1 MDDVIIKSS
10 DQTTVRSIMRK
21 LICHICNTFIAT
33 IVMIAMTHTA
43 SANSATKWD
52 MPTPYP
58 IGIFHERNI
67 EIFTKEVEKATNGA
81 LHIQIHANGSLFEH
95 AEIKNAV
102 RSRLAPIGEFI
113 LSRLSNENPVFEV
126 DSIPFLATSFEDAE
140 RLWSAQQKPA
150 RDLLAKQ
157 GLTVLYSVPWPPQG
171 IYTSKPLESINDLSG
186 VKFRTY
192 SSATEQFAKLAG
204 AVPTQVE
211 IPDIGQAFSTGRV
224 GAMITSAATGV
235 NTKAWDYLDYYYDTQ
250 AFLPKNVVVVNT
262 SMFETL
268 PESTQKIILDAA
280 QKAESRGW
288 RMAKQETKEM
298 NQILENNGIKVIK
311 PNAELSSSL
320 KEIGD
325 QMTKAW
331 TKRAGSVGQNIIKK
345 YQ

>member
-1 MDDVIIKSS
+1 
-10 DQTTVRSIMRK
+10 MRK
-21 LICHICNTFIAT
+21 LIRHIRNTFLVAAT
-33 IVMIAMTHTA
+33 VTIMTNTA
-43 SANSATKWD
+43 SAESAVNWD

-58 IGIFHERNI
+58 VGIFHERNI
-67 EIFTKEVEKATNGA
+67 QTFTDEIDKATNGA

-113 LSRLSNENPVFEV
+113 LSRLANENPVFEV

-140 RLWSAQQKPA
+140 RLWAAQQKPVQ
-150 RDLLAKQ
+150 DLLAKQ

-171 IYTSKPLESINDLSG
+171 IYTSKPLESIKDLSG

-211 IPDIGQAFSTGRV
+211 IPDVGQAFSTGRV

-235 NTKAWDYLDYYYDTQ
+235 NTKAWDYLTHYYDTQ

-262 SMFETL
+262 TMFNSL
-268 PESTQKIILDAA
+268 PEPTKKIVIEAA
-280 QKAESRGW
+280 QRAEARGW
-288 RMAKQETKEM
+288 DMAKQETEEM
-298 NQILENNGIKVIK
+298 NKTLKNNGIKVIK
-311 PNAELSSSL
+311 PSDKLSSSL
-320 KEIGD
+320 KEIGE
-325 QMTKAW
+325 QMTESW
-331 TKRAGSVGQNIIKK
+331 VERTGDVGQSILKNYK
-345 YQ
+345 